1 MDRFY
6 ITAKNGVIGDGVK
19 VLSPIWVGIE
29 GTKITYVDSA
39 KPQDANGQ
47 TH

>member
-6 ITAKNGVIGDGVK
+6 ITARNGIIGDGVK

-39 KPQDANGQ
+39 KPQDANE
-47 TH
+47 